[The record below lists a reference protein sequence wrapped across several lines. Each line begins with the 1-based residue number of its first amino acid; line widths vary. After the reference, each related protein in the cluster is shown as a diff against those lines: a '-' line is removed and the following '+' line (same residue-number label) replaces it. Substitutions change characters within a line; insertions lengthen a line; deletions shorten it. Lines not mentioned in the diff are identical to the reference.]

1 MNIPYDNGKVKIGIN
16 YRPDNR
22 PSIDKD
28 MEFLQTAFIGDIPA
42 IKRQRAAWAVYIG
55 AVVLAIFGL
64 FLFN

>member
-1 MNIPYDNGKVKIGIN
+1 MRTPYDTGKVKIGSN
-16 YRPDNR
+16 YNPDLRPA
-22 PSIDKD
+22 IDAD